1 MSSAVFPRP
10 ESEPLLVLCI
20 MSVASLEFIQN
31 GMLNFAASP
40 VMGGIG
46 AAPEEFSYA
55 AMAYAIMAVL
65 ALFNHRW
72 LAQRLGARTFVQL
85 SLALFAAGA
94 ICCAQAETPL
104 AFILGRAMQGAGGA
118 TFFTAARVQVNT
130 IEGKK
135 RLFALLFFGY
145 SLMFGSALG
154 PLLGSWLLT
163 HANWRW
169 IFWGM
174 LPWIA
179 VAAWAAAGLRE
190 VTDAWDAR
198 AAHYQPRAL
207 LWLVAAVFCLQFL
220 IQQTPYDFF
229 GRPRV
234 LLGILALVL
243 IAGLAFMLHQH
254 PRGGEPGIWLQ
265 LAQRRF
271 LFGLVFYFVCYCLI
285 AANNYIMPMLVQQA
299 IGFDV
304 PTTGVLLSVSFLAG
318 ILFASVYAHLLL
330 SPRKPG
336 LQVAMVAGA
345 IMLVAYGYLMSGLNA
360 GASFARIV
368 GILLLNGGF
377 LSVFIAAVAQG
388 TFQQVEPAAFS
399 HAYQTKNIV
408 RQVAIS
414 SAVALSTVFL
424 QARNALHYQRLG
436 ERFSWNDPWFV
447 DALASTRQA
456 LPQLD
461 PSAAIAIWGNEL
473 VRQSMLLSCLD
484 FFRLE
489 AWVGLALAIW
499 IARQKTFR

>member
-1 MSSAVFPRP
+1 
-10 ESEPLLVLCI
+10 

-31 GMLNFAASP
+31 GMLNFAASA
-40 VMGGIG
+40 VMGGVG

-55 AMAYAIMAVL
+55 AMAYAMMAVL

-72 LAQRLGARTFVQL
+72 LAQWLGARAFVQV
-85 SLALFAAGA
+85 SLLLFAAGA
-94 ICCAQAETPL
+94 ICCAQAETPG
-104 AFILGRAMQGAGGA
+104 AFILGRAVQGAGGA

-135 RLFALLFFGY
+135 RLYALLFFGY
-145 SLMFGSALG
+145 SLMLGSALG

-169 IFWGM
+169 IFCGM

-179 VAAWAAAGLRE
+179 LASWAARGLRE
-190 VTDAWDAR
+190 IPSEEGESE
-198 AAHYQPRAL
+198 AHYQPPAF
-207 LWLVAAVFCLQFL
+207 LWLVAAVFFVQFL
-220 IQQTPYDFF
+220 IQQIPYDFF
-229 GRPRV
+229 ARPRV
-234 LLGILALVL
+234 LLVILMLSL
-243 IAGLAFMLHQH
+243 LAGLACMLHQH
-254 PRGGEPGIWLQ
+254 LRGGAPGLWRQ

-285 AANNYIMPMLVQQA
+285 AANNYIMPILVQQA

-336 LQVAMVAGA
+336 LQTAMVAGT

-447 DALASTRQA
+447 DALARTRQA

-461 PSAAIAIWGNEL
+461 PAQSIAIWSNEL

-484 FFRLE
+484 FFQLE
-489 AWVGLALAIW
+489 IWVGLALAIW
-499 IARQKTFR
+499 IACQRTFR